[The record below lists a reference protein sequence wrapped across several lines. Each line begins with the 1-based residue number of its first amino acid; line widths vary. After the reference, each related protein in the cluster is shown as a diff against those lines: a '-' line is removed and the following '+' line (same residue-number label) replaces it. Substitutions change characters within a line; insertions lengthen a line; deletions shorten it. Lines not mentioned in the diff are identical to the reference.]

1 VIFTDQGFFSG
12 IEEDGMKTEELEEL
26 IKGRRS
32 IRRWEKREV
41 SEDLL
46 ARAVEMAT
54 WAPNGGNFQGWRFVV
69 ATKRELITRMADA
82 VQSVTDTIASWPE
95 ASPWKDDMER
105 YRKNSSFFRNAP
117 ACVGVFMSRYES
129 VADRILSSREQSDPE
144 ARRIRDFRRS
154 APTGIQSAA
163 AAITTLLLV
172 FHAMGLGAVWLG
184 APLMAKAQ
192 IEELLSI
199 PKGLE
204 LVSLVAVG
212 YPDESPQRDRKPVSE
227 VLEFIR

>member
-1 VIFTDQGFFSG
+1 
-12 IEEDGMKTEELEEL
+12 MKIEELEEL

-32 IRRWEKREV
+32 IRRWKKREIP
-41 SEDLL
+41 EDLVV
-46 ARAVEMAT
+46 RAVEMAT
-54 WAPNGGNFQGWRFVV
+54 WAPNGGNFQEWRFIVV
-69 ATKRELITRMADA
+69 TNKELITRMADA
-82 VQSVTDTIASWPE
+82 VQSVADRIASWPE
-95 ASPWKDDMER
+95 ASPWKEDMER
-105 YRKNSSFFRNAP
+105 YRKNASFFRNATV
-117 ACVGVFMSRYES
+117 CIGVFMRRYES
-129 VADRILSSREQSDPE
+129 VADRILSSREASAPE

-154 APTGIQSAA
+154 APTGIHSAA
-163 AAITTLLLV
+163 AAVTSLLLV